1 MANVNLTDEDRY
13 KLGFLRNGT
22 EYLRDTIGRL
32 IDAEIKREGLEIPF
46 YVAPTIP
53 MPAEK

>member
-32 IDAEIKREGLEIPF
+32 IDDEIKRKSLE
-46 YVAPTIP
+46 VPTFVTV
-53 MPAEK
+53 PAES

>member
-32 IDAEIKREGLEIPF
+32 IDSEIEREDLKVPP
-46 YVAPTIP
+46 YVTPI
-53 MPAEK
+53 EN

>member
-1 MANVNLTDEDRY
+1 MANVNLTEEDRY

-32 IDAEIKREGLEIPF
+32 IEGEIKREGLEVPP
-46 YVAPTIP
+46 YVV
-53 MPAEK
+53 PAVK

>member
-32 IDAEIKREGLEIPF
+32 IDSEIKRKNLQVPSFFAVSTEQ
-46 YVAPTIP
+46 
-53 MPAEK
+53 